1 MIDYLK
7 LEDNLKPFYDYKAEK
22 EYKRKIHKF
31 EKIFF
36 SIFLFLLILSTVI
49 IYIFFKDIFIFLKEL
64 FGEFFFLLSAVVM
77 TIIYMIILIEFY
89 PDKNFLTNNY
99 ETEENL
105 KKLSKFGIKN
115 VTNFKENIALLKTK
129 TEYMIFDE
137 KFRIIESI
145 GKAKAEFK
153 NSDEMTKTENGYTAV
168 LGKKV
173 SIYVN
178 SENLIDGVILFEHM
192 VNLEYSPFEE
202 KEVYKKAAEML
213 RKILKE
219 NLIGDEGASP
229 NLEKELAKDRVR
241 IDKIYA
247 FQKMFGLSIN
257 LPYEKV
263 LELSKENINGPK
275 VSLSLSFETETFSG
289 TVNLLQDKAKIK
301 IEASKTS
308 LDNILKTYRE
318 LMPVTETGYSLI
330 FGIPSGNPVIDFMDV
345 DGIIKASKRKY
356 AKTDF
361 KKLQKLS
368 EETGKKIEFRVIS
381 EYEEFEID
389 KDTLI
394 LIGCED
400 NVMPEKYKPLEDYF
414 KKIEILTK

>member
-1 MIDYLK
+1 MKKYETDFFWSFKDGEAKYENGITELFYENKKIGKVTATDEEVVYNFKGIPQWQVSNYRSEILNSSEKKAKIYIDG
-7 LEDNLKPFYDYKAEK
+7 
-22 EYKRKIHKF
+22 RKIVEKDFSGNFILYEDTEDFGKF
-31 EKIFF
+31 INSAKEVKNERQVIRIENF
-36 SIFLFLLILSTVI
+36 SGNFRA
-49 IYIFFKDIFIFLKEL
+49 
-64 FGEFFFLLSAVVM
+64 EFQ
-77 TIIYMIILIEFY
+77 
-89 PDKNFLTNNY
+89 
-99 ETEENL
+99 
-105 KKLSKFGIKN
+105 
-115 VTNFKENIALLKTK
+115 
-129 TEYMIFDE
+129 DE
-137 KFRIIESI
+137 KFRVIESV
-145 GKAKAEFK
+145 GKAKTKFE
-153 NSDEMTKTENGYTAV
+153 NSNEMLKTENGYTAV
-168 LGKKV
+168 IGKKV
-173 SIYVN
+173 SVYVN
-178 SENLIDGVILFEHM
+178 PENLIDGVILFEHM

-202 KEVYKKAAEML
+202 KEVYKKSAEML

-219 NLIGDEGASP
+219 NLIGEEGASP
-229 NLEKELAKDRVR
+229 NLEKELAKDRLR

-247 FQKMFGLSIN
+247 FQKMFGLAIN

-263 LELSKENINGPK
+263 LELSRENIKGPK
-275 VSLSLSFETETFSG
+275 VSLALSFETETFSG

-308 LDNILKTYRE
+308 LDNVLKTYRE
-318 LMPVTETGYSLI
+318 LIPVTETGYSLI
-330 FGIPSGNPVIDFMDV
+330 FGIPAGNPVIDFMDV

-400 NVMPEKYKPLEDYF
+400 NVMPEKYKPLKDYF

>member
-1 MIDYLK
+1 MKKYETDFFWSFKDGEAKYENGITELFYENKKIGKVTATDEEVVYNFKGIPQWQVSNYRSEILNSSEKKAKIYIDG
-7 LEDNLKPFYDYKAEK
+7 
-22 EYKRKIHKF
+22 RKIVEKDFSGNFILYEDTEDFGKF
-31 EKIFF
+31 INSAKEVKNERQVIRIENF
-36 SIFLFLLILSTVI
+36 SGNFRA
-49 IYIFFKDIFIFLKEL
+49 
-64 FGEFFFLLSAVVM
+64 EFQ
-77 TIIYMIILIEFY
+77 
-89 PDKNFLTNNY
+89 
-99 ETEENL
+99 
-105 KKLSKFGIKN
+105 
-115 VTNFKENIALLKTK
+115 
-129 TEYMIFDE
+129 DE
-137 KFRIIESI
+137 KFRVIESV
-145 GKAKAEFK
+145 GKAKTKFE
-153 NSDEMTKTENGYTAV
+153 NSNEMLKTENGYTAV
-168 LGKKV
+168 IGKKV
-173 SIYVN
+173 SVYVN
-178 SENLIDGVILFEHM
+178 PENLIDGVILFEHM

-202 KEVYKKAAEML
+202 KEVYKKSAEML

-219 NLIGDEGASP
+219 NLIGEEGASP
-229 NLEKELAKDRVR
+229 NLEKELAKDRLR

-247 FQKMFGLSIN
+247 FQKMFGLAIN

-263 LELSKENINGPK
+263 LELSRENIKGPK
-275 VSLSLSFETETFSG
+275 VSLALSFETETFSG

-308 LDNILKTYRE
+308 LDNVLKTYRE
-318 LMPVTETGYSLI
+318 LIPVTETGYSLI
-330 FGIPSGNPVIDFMDV
+330 LGIPAGNPVIDFMDV

-400 NVMPEKYKPLEDYF
+400 NVMPEKYKPLKDYF

>member
-1 MIDYLK
+1 MKRYEADFFWSFKDGEAKYEKGITELIYTDKKIGTVVASDDKVIYNFQGISQWLISNNRREILNSSEK
-7 LEDNLKPFYDYKAEK
+7 KAE
-22 EYKRKIHKF
+22 
-31 EKIFF
+31 
-36 SIFLFLLILSTVI
+36 
-49 IYIFFKDIFIFLKEL
+49 IYINGKKIIEKDFSGNFILYEDTEDFGKFINSAKEVKN
-64 FGEFFFLLSAVVM
+64 ERQ
-77 TIIYMIILIEFY
+77 IIRI
-89 PDKNFLTNNY
+89 
-99 ETEENL
+99 ENL
-105 KKLSKFGIKN
+105 SG
-115 VTNFKENIALLKTK
+115 NFRAE
-129 TEYMIFDE
+129 FQDE
-137 KFRIIESI
+137 KFKVIESV
-145 GKAKAEFK
+145 GKAKAEFE
-153 NSDEMTKTENGYTAV
+153 NSDEMSKTENGYTAV

-301 IEASKTS
+301 IEALKTS

-330 FGIPSGNPVIDFMDV
+330 FGIPSGNPVIDFMEA
-345 DGIIKASKRKY
+345 DGTINVRKRKY

-368 EETGKKIEFRVIS
+368 EETGKKIEFEVVS
-381 EYEEFEID
+381 EYGEFEID

-394 LIGCED
+394 IPRYLSENDTI
-400 NVMPEKYKPLEDYF
+400 PEKYKPLEDYF
-414 KKIEILTK
+414 KKVEVFSE

>member
-1 MIDYLK
+1 MKKYETDFFWSFKDGEAKYENGITELFYENKKIGKVTATDEEVVYNFKGIPQWQVSNYRSEILNSSEKKAKIYIDG
-7 LEDNLKPFYDYKAEK
+7 
-22 EYKRKIHKF
+22 RKIVEKDFSGNFILYEDTEDFGKF
-31 EKIFF
+31 INSAKEVKNERQVIRIENF
-36 SIFLFLLILSTVI
+36 SGNFRA
-49 IYIFFKDIFIFLKEL
+49 
-64 FGEFFFLLSAVVM
+64 EFQ
-77 TIIYMIILIEFY
+77 
-89 PDKNFLTNNY
+89 
-99 ETEENL
+99 
-105 KKLSKFGIKN
+105 
-115 VTNFKENIALLKTK
+115 
-129 TEYMIFDE
+129 DE
-137 KFRIIESI
+137 KFRVIESV
-145 GKAKAEFK
+145 GKAKTEFE
-153 NSDEMTKTENGYTAV
+153 NSNEMLKTENGYTAV
-168 LGKKV
+168 IGKKV
-173 SIYVN
+173 SVYVN
-178 SENLIDGVILFEHM
+178 PENLIDGVILFEHM

-202 KEVYKKAAEML
+202 KEVYKKSAEML

-241 IDKIYA
+241 IDRIYA
-247 FQKMFGLSIN
+247 FQKMFGLSVN

-263 LELSKENINGPK
+263 LELSRENIEGPK
-275 VSLSLSFETETFSG
+275 VSLALSFVTETFSG
-289 TVNLLQDKAKIK
+289 TVNLLQNKAKIK

-318 LMPVTETGYSLI
+318 LIPVAETGYSLI

-345 DGIIKASKRKY
+345 DGIIKISKRKY

-394 LIGCED
+394 LSACED
-400 NVMPEKYKPLEDYF
+400 NVIPEKYKPLKDYF
-414 KKIEILTK
+414 EKIEILTE

>member
-1 MIDYLK
+1 MKRYETDFFWSFKDGEAKYENGITEL
-7 LEDNLKPFYDYKAEK
+7 FYENKKIGTVTATDDKVIYNFKGIPQWQVSNYRSEILNSSEKKAE
-22 EYKRKIHKF
+22 
-31 EKIFF
+31 
-36 SIFLFLLILSTVI
+36 
-49 IYIFFKDIFIFLKEL
+49 IYIDGKKIVEKDFAGNFTLYEDTEDFGKFINSAKEVKNEKYITKIQNL
-64 FGEFFFLLSAVVM
+64 SGNFCAEFQ
-77 TIIYMIILIEFY
+77 
-89 PDKNFLTNNY
+89 
-99 ETEENL
+99 
-105 KKLSKFGIKN
+105 
-115 VTNFKENIALLKTK
+115 
-129 TEYMIFDE
+129 DE

-308 LDNILKTYRE
+308 LDNILKTYME

>member
-1 MIDYLK
+1 MKKYETDFFWSFKDGEAKYENGITELFYENKKIGKVTATDEEVVYNFKGIPQWQVSNYRSEILNSSEKKAKIYIDG
-7 LEDNLKPFYDYKAEK
+7 
-22 EYKRKIHKF
+22 RKIVEKDFSGNFILYEDTEDFGKF
-31 EKIFF
+31 INSAKEVKNERQ
-36 SIFLFLLILSTVI
+36 VI
-49 IYIFFKDIFIFLKEL
+49 NFRA
-64 FGEFFFLLSAVVM
+64 EFQ
-77 TIIYMIILIEFY
+77 
-89 PDKNFLTNNY
+89 N
-99 ETEENL
+99 
-105 KKLSKFGIKN
+105 
-115 VTNFKENIALLKTK
+115 
-129 TEYMIFDE
+129 E
-137 KFRIIESI
+137 KFRVIESV
-145 GKAKAEFK
+145 GKAKTEFE
-153 NSDEMTKTENGYTAV
+153 NSNEMLKTENGYTAV
-168 LGKKV
+168 IGKKV
-173 SIYVN
+173 SVYVN
-178 SENLIDGVILFEHM
+178 PENLIDGVILFEHM

-202 KEVYKKAAEML
+202 KEVYKKSAEML

-219 NLIGDEGASP
+219 NLIGEEGASP
-229 NLEKELAKDRVR
+229 NLEKELANDRLR

-247 FQKMFGLSIN
+247 FQKMFGLAIN

-263 LELSKENINGPK
+263 LELSRENIKGPK
-275 VSLSLSFETETFSG
+275 VSLALSFETETFSG

>member
-1 MIDYLK
+1 MKKYETDFFWSFKDGEAKYENGITELFYENKKIGKVTATDEEVVYNFKGIPQWQVSNYRSEILNSSEKKAKIYIDG
-7 LEDNLKPFYDYKAEK
+7 
-22 EYKRKIHKF
+22 RKIVENDFSGNFILYEDTEDFGKF
-31 EKIFF
+31 INSAKEVKNERQVIRIENF
-36 SIFLFLLILSTVI
+36 SGNFRA
-49 IYIFFKDIFIFLKEL
+49 
-64 FGEFFFLLSAVVM
+64 EFQ
-77 TIIYMIILIEFY
+77 
-89 PDKNFLTNNY
+89 
-99 ETEENL
+99 
-105 KKLSKFGIKN
+105 
-115 VTNFKENIALLKTK
+115 
-129 TEYMIFDE
+129 DE
-137 KFRIIESI
+137 KFRVIESV
-145 GKAKAEFK
+145 GKAKTKFE
-153 NSDEMTKTENGYTAV
+153 NSNEMLKTENGYTAV
-168 LGKKV
+168 IGKKV
-173 SIYVN
+173 SVYVN
-178 SENLIDGVILFEHM
+178 PENLIDGVILFEHM

-202 KEVYKKAAEML
+202 KEVYKKSAEML

-219 NLIGDEGASP
+219 NLIGEEGASP
-229 NLEKELAKDRVR
+229 NLEKELAKDRLR

-247 FQKMFGLSIN
+247 FQKMFGLAIN

-263 LELSKENINGPK
+263 LELSRENIKGPK
-275 VSLSLSFETETFSG
+275 VSLALSFETETFSG

-308 LDNILKTYRE
+308 LDNVLKTYRE
-318 LMPVTETGYSLI
+318 LIPVTETGYSLI
-330 FGIPSGNPVIDFMDV
+330 FGIPAGNPVIDFMDV

-400 NVMPEKYKPLEDYF
+400 NVMPEKYKPLKDYF

>member
-1 MIDYLK
+1 MKRYETNFFWSFKDGEAKYENGITELIY
-7 LEDNLKPFYDYKAEK
+7 EDKKIGTVTATDDKVVYNFQGIPQWQVSNYRSEILNSSEKKAE
-22 EYKRKIHKF
+22 
-31 EKIFF
+31 
-36 SIFLFLLILSTVI
+36 
-49 IYIFFKDIFIFLKEL
+49 IYIDGKKIVK
-64 FGEFFFLLSAVVM
+64 
-77 TIIYMIILIEFY
+77 
-89 PDKNFLTNNY
+89 KNFAGNFILY
-99 ETEENL
+99 EDTEDFGKFITSAREVKNERHITKIQNL
-105 KKLSKFGIKN
+105 SG
-115 VTNFKENIALLKTK
+115 NFYAE
-129 TEYMIFDE
+129 FQDE
-137 KFRIIESI
+137 KFKCIESI
-145 GKAKAEFK
+145 GKTKVEFE

-173 SIYVN
+173 SVYVN
-178 SENLIDGVILFEHM
+178 PENLIDGVMLFEHM

-213 RKILKE
+213 REILKE

-263 LELSKENINGPK
+263 LKLSRENINGPK
-275 VSLSLSFETETFSG
+275 VYLALSFETETFAG
-289 TVNLLQDKAKIK
+289 TVHLLQDKAKIK

-318 LMPVTETGYSLI
+318 LIPVTETGCSLI

-345 DGIIKASKRKY
+345 DGIIKIRKRKY
-356 AKTDF
+356 AETDF

-368 EETGKKIEFRVIS
+368 EETGKKIEFKVIS
-381 EYEEFEID
+381 EYKEFEID

-394 LIGCED
+394 LSACED
-400 NVMPEKYKPLEDYF
+400 NVIPDKYKPLEDYF
-414 KKIEILTK
+414 KKIEVFTE